1 VNVVRRVIAF
11 LIGFLLLALLTVLLL
26 VPESVSTFLED
37 LSVVIRIAL
46 VILLYAIALFLVY
59 QEFRLGERRQLQ
71 GLLVKA
77 PGAVAALSVES
88 ARERV
93 LAAIEKLPGVVGA
106 TGEVTAR
113 RGRAVIALHVIVDTQ
128 DINLP
133 EKQKEINRTLKQVIE
148 KQLGL
153 RMAGSPT
160 VQISL
165 GDEDGAYQ
173 PLETPAEPP
182 AEEAEA
188 DKEPQPE
195 APGMGAKLTALVGG
209 LFDRGEKADRL
220 AEPSPDEASLSEP
233 PPLVEERVED
243 GDLVADAVG
252 DIPGEEV
259 REEEDE
265 SITREL
271 PELDFG
277 QPEQPAA
284 AEDGAEDIEQQ
295 EAEPQQDDDTDDDA
309 IAASPNVEESPVD
322 PDRFPPEADEP
333 PESSL
338 LPDDDDEHSNDDS
351 EPVDDD
357 DPDRSLPR

>member
-26 VPESVSTFLED
+26 VPESVSAFLID

-59 QEFRLGERRQLQ
+59 QEFRLGERRQLK

-113 RGRAVIALHVIVDTQ
+113 RGRAVIALHVIVDAQ

-165 GDEDGAYQ
+165 GDEHGAFQ
-173 PLETPAEPP
+173 PLESPAEPL
-182 AEEAEA
+182 AEKAEAE
-188 DKEPQPE
+188 KEPQPD

-209 LFDRGEKADRL
+209 LFDRGEEVDRP
-220 AEPSPDEASLSEP
+220 AEPYPDEAPLSEP
-233 PPLVEERVED
+233 PPSVEARLED
-243 GDLVADAVG
+243 GDLVADAAD

-259 REEEDE
+259 LEEEDE
-265 SITREL
+265 FITREL
-271 PELDFG
+271 PELHYDP
-277 QPEQPAA
+277 PEEPAA
-284 AEDGAEDIEQQ
+284 AEDEPGEDD
-295 EAEPQQDDDTDDDA
+295 EA
-309 IAASPNVEESPVD
+309 AASPDVEALPVD
-322 PDRFPPEADEP
+322 PERVAPEGDEP
-333 PESSL
+333 LEATLDDASPDDAS
-338 LPDDDDEHSNDDS
+338 PDDDDEQSDDDS
-351 EPVDDD
+351 DPDSDD
-357 DPDRSLPR
+357 DPDRAPPR